1 MSDPNEKLEQIVND
15 AMARQLRAKDEP
27 ATQPLFESI
36 EDYQKTSGKRFRMTK
51 DQVSRGIS
59 REDAFL
65 EFIQKFPRWCLNI
78 EDI

>member
-27 ATQPLFESI
+27 ATQPLFENI
-36 EDYQKTSGKRFRMTK
+36 EDYQKSSGKRFRMTK

-59 REDAFL
+59 RETAFQ
-65 EFIQKFPRWCLNI
+65 EFIQKLSR
-78 EDI
+78 

>member
-1 MSDPNEKLEQIVND
+1 MSDPNEKLEQMIND
-15 AMARQLRAKDEP
+15 AMARQLRAKNEP

-65 EFIQKFPRWCLNI
+65 EFIQKFPR
-78 EDI
+78 